1 MKKVL
6 IITYYWPPSGGAG
19 VQRVLK
25 LVKYLRQNN
34 WEPVIYTADEA
45 EYPILD
51 SSLAKDIPEG
61 VTVIRKK
68 LWEPYSFYKKF
79 IGQKKDQK
87 VYSGFLSENKKSSFA
102 QKVSVW
108 IRGNFF
114 IPDARCFWIK
124 PSVRFLSEYLKQNP
138 VDAIISSG
146 PPHTTHLIARGVKR
160 KTNLPWIADFRDPW
174 TQIDFYEQLMLT
186 SVADAK
192 HKRLERSVL
201 KEADK
206 VITVSWNW
214 AKDLEAI
221 GKRKIEIITNGFDE
235 DDFSAAGSTQSDTK
249 FSMSH
254 IGSLNGD
261 RNAENFWVALKELCN
276 DDAQFKTDLI
286 IRLIGKNDF
295 SVYQSIEQNG
305 LNKQLE
311 KIEYI
316 PHSETGKYQQRSSVL
331 LLFLNNTPNVLGI
344 IPGKLFEYLAARRP
358 ILVIG
363 NSNGDS
369 ARIVTETNAGAI
381 CGFDEKEKMKATIKD
396 FYTRWKKNELTVSAA
411 AIEKYSRK
419 TIAQKFAV
427 LLNEITS

>member
-51 SSLAKDIPEG
+51 ASLAKDIPEG

-358 ILVIG
+358 ILIIG

>member
-6 IITYYWPPSGGAG
+6 LITYYWPPSGGAG

-51 SSLAKDIPEG
+51 VSLAKDIPEG

-87 VYSGFLSENKKSSFA
+87 VHSGFLSENKKSSFT
-102 QKVSVW
+102 QKVSIW

-124 PSVRFLSEYLKQNP
+124 PSVQFLSEYLKQNP

-160 KTNLPWIADFRDPW
+160 KTKLPWIADFRDPW
-174 TQIDFYEQLMLT
+174 TQIDFYGQLMLT
-186 SVADAK
+186 SIADSK

-214 AKDLEAI
+214 AKDLEKI
-221 GKRKIEIITNGFDE
+221 GQRKIEIITNGFDE
-235 DDFSAAGSTQSDTK
+235 DDFSEIDSTQPATK

-276 DDAQFKTDLI
+276 EDAQFKTDLI

-305 LNKQLE
+305 LNNQLE

-381 CGFDEKEKMKATIKD
+381 CDFEEAEKMKATIKD

>member
-51 SSLAKDIPEG
+51 TSLAKDIPEG

-221 GKRKIEIITNGFDE
+221 GKRKVEIITNGFDE
-235 DDFSAAGSTQSDTK
+235 DDFSATDSTQPDSK

-261 RNAENFWVALKELCN
+261 RNAANFWRALKELCS
-276 DDAQFKTDLI
+276 DDAQFKNDLV

-295 SVYQSIEQNG
+295 AVYQSIEQNG
-305 LNKQLE
+305 LQAQLE

-316 PHSETGKYQQRSSVL
+316 PHNETGKYQQRSSVL

-381 CGFDEKEKMKATIKD
+381 CDFDQKEKMKATIKD

-427 LLNEITS
+427 LLNELTS

>member
-51 SSLAKDIPEG
+51 ASLAKDIPEG

-124 PSVRFLSEYLKQNP
+124 PSVRFLSEYLKQNS

>member
-6 IITYYWPPSGGAG
+6 LITYYWPPSGGAG

-51 SSLAKDIPEG
+51 VSLAKDIPEG

-87 VYSGFLSENKKSSFA
+87 VYSGFLSENKKSSFT
-102 QKVSVW
+102 QKVSIW

-124 PSVRFLSEYLKQNP
+124 PSVQFLSEYLKQNP

-160 KTNLPWIADFRDPW
+160 KTKLPWIADFRDPW
-174 TQIDFYEQLMLT
+174 TQIDFYGQLMLT
-186 SVADAK
+186 SIADSK

-214 AKDLEAI
+214 AKDLEKI
-221 GKRKIEIITNGFDE
+221 GQRKIEIITNGFDE
-235 DDFSAAGSTQSDTK
+235 DDFSEIDSTQPATK

-276 DDAQFKTDLI
+276 EDAQFKTDLI

-305 LNKQLE
+305 LNNQLE

-381 CGFDEKEKMKATIKD
+381 CDFDEKEKMKATIKD

>member
-51 SSLAKDIPEG
+51 ASLAKDIPEG

-235 DDFSAAGSTQSDTK
+235 DDFSASGSTQPDTK
-249 FSMSH
+249 FSLSH

-358 ILVIG
+358 ILIIG

>member
-6 IITYYWPPSGGAG
+6 LITYYWPPSGGAG

-51 SSLAKDIPEG
+51 VSLAKDIPEG

-87 VYSGFLSENKKSSFA
+87 VYSGFLSENKKSSFT
-102 QKVSVW
+102 QKVSIW

-124 PSVRFLSEYLKQNP
+124 PSVQFLSEYLKQNP

-160 KTNLPWIADFRDPW
+160 KTKLPWIADFRDPW
-174 TQIDFYEQLMLT
+174 TQIDFYGQLMLT
-186 SVADAK
+186 SIADSK

-214 AKDLEAI
+214 AKDLEKI
-221 GKRKIEIITNGFDE
+221 GQRKIEIITNGFDE
-235 DDFSAAGSTQSDTK
+235 DDFSEIDSTQPATK

-276 DDAQFKTDLI
+276 EDAQFKTDLI

-305 LNKQLE
+305 LNNQLE

-381 CGFDEKEKMKATIKD
+381 CDFEEAEKMKATIKD

>member
-51 SSLAKDIPEG
+51 ASLAKDIPEG

-186 SVADAK
+186 SLADAK
-192 HKRLERSVL
+192 HKKLERSVL

-235 DDFSAAGSTQSDTK
+235 DDFSASGSTQPDTK
-249 FSMSH
+249 FSLSH

-305 LNKQLE
+305 LNNQLE

-316 PHSETGKYQQRSSVL
+316 PHGETGKYQQRSSVL

-381 CGFDEKEKMKATIKD
+381 CDFEEKEKMKTTIKD

>member
-51 SSLAKDIPEG
+51 ASLAKDIPEG

>member
-51 SSLAKDIPEG
+51 ASLAKDIPEG
-61 VTVIRKK
+61 VKVIRKK

-160 KTNLPWIADFRDPW
+160 KTKLPWIADFRDPW

-214 AKDLEAI
+214 AKDLEEI

-235 DDFSAAGSTQSDTK
+235 DDFSASGSTQPDTK

-261 RNAENFWVALKELCN
+261 RNAANFWLALKELCA
-276 DDAQFKTDLI
+276 DDAQFKTDLV

-295 SVYQSIEQNG
+295 AVYQSIEQNG
-305 LNKQLE
+305 LQEQLE

-381 CGFDEKEKMKATIKD
+381 CDFDEKEKMKTTIKD